1 VRSCPCPWTPSSER
15 AKPPPCLT
23 RWAPSPNSAPDVTRS
38 SWEFPEGTG
47 VGDTRNPSDLVS
59 QGLDPKNSSD
69 SLRLRF
75 HVRNGLPRAISATQK
90 DHGWDAI
97 VWKGRLYV
105 LVDVSQMNDSGS
117 KEAFVSLLEYAE
129 EVLECS
135 DVIVCF
141 QKCQSSNTKTAIRNF
156 LFLGFQPLAPGHEYL
171 PTNPNLVCFLYAIWT
186 KKQQLWHP
194 TNWAENPDQ
203 INPPIFTNECH
214 RKKEKKN
221 TKKRKKKWQ
230 LYLENEKKS
239 LRSPLLISFQFH
251 FWLILTITYYNTL
264 PSFQLFVLLIHFS
277 HQ

>member
-1 VRSCPCPWTPSSER
+1 MRSCPCPWTPSSKR

-171 PTNPNLVCFLYAIWT
+171 PTNPNLVCFLYAI
-186 KKQQLWHP
+186 
-194 TNWAENPDQ
+194 
-203 INPPIFTNECH
+203 
-214 RKKEKKN
+214 
-221 TKKRKKKWQ
+221 
-230 LYLENEKKS
+230 
-239 LRSPLLISFQFH
+239 
-251 FWLILTITYYNTL
+251 
-264 PSFQLFVLLIHFS
+264 
-277 HQ
+277 